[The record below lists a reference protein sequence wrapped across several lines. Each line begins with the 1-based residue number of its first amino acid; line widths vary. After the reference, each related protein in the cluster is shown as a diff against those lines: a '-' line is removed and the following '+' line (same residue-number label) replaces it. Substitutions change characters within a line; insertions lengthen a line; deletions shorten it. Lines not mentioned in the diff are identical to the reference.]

1 MAKAAKSA
9 SAKTDHRLSERD
21 FARIARALAA
31 PRRFDILKAIG
42 NHDTPTPCAA
52 LLECQN
58 ISPATMS
65 HHLKELETAGLIDVV
80 RDGRCGNLSL
90 RRPVL
95 RAYLDRLAKI

>member
-9 SAKTDHRLSERD
+9 SAKTDHRL
-21 FARIARALAA
+21 I
-31 PRRFDILKAIG
+31 DILKAIG

-80 RDGRCGNLSL
+80 RDGRCVNLSL